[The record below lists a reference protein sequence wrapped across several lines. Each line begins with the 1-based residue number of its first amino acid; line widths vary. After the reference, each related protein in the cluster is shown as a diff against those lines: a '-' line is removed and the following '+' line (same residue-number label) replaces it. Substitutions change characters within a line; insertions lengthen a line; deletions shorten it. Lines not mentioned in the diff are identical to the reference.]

1 MCIVSMVYDEY
12 AGRFPVRQTAP
23 LPYVNPAPTEN
34 TLDWATMFQTKSQV
48 EKMEE
53 LIKEFKE
60 ALEHAKKLDILMKKP
75 DCEDPEKA
83 KLLKRVEELEKAI
96 AELKKTPKKKTKK

>member
-1 MCIVSMVYDEY
+1 MCIVSMVYDQF
-12 AGRFPVRQTAP
+12 APSFPG
-23 LPYVNPAPTEN
+23 PTIVPNIVPQEP
-34 TLDWATMFQTKSQV
+34 TFDYTTFFQTKSQI
-48 EKMEE
+48 EQMEQ

-96 AELKKTPKKKTKK
+96 VEFKKPKKKTKK